1 MQLASLKTKSQAF
14 PGGSLVKNPPANAGD
29 TGSVPGLGRSHMP
42 QSNEASMPQLLS
54 PGPGAQELQLLSPCV
69 LEPVLC
75 NKRSHQMRNLSTATR
90 ENPEQQ
96 QRPCTAKNKFFFL
109 NPSCFSK
116 KKKRGGTVTWSCQQA
131 SRDSCFNIFA
141 RLALKSLIS
150 VLFILSSSL

>member
-42 QSNEASMPQLLS
+42 QSNEASVPQLLS

-75 NKRSHQMRNLSTATR
+75 NKRSHQMRNLSTTTR

-96 QRPCTAKNKFFFL
+96 QRPCTAKNNFFL
-109 NPSCFSK
+109 KNPSCFSK
-116 KKKRGGTVTWSCQQA
+116 KKKRGGDCDMVMSA
-131 SRDSCFNIFA
+131 GFK
-141 RLALKSLIS
+141 RL
-150 VLFILSSSL
+150 LFQHFCKTGS

>member
-29 TGSVPGLGRSHMP
+29 TGSVPGLGRFHMP
-42 QSNEASMPQLLS
+42 RSNEASAPQLLS

-75 NKRSHQMRNLSTATR
+75 KKRGHQMRNLSTATR

-96 QRPCTAKNKFFFL
+96 QRPCTAKIIIFF
-109 NPSCFSK
+109 NPSCFSTK
-116 KKKRGGTVTWSCQQA
+116 KKGGGIVT
-131 SRDSCFNIFA
+131 
-141 RLALKSLIS
+141 
-150 VLFILSSSL
+150 

>member
-42 QSNEASMPQLLS
+42 QSNEASVPQLLS

-96 QRPCTAKNKFFFL
+96 QRPCTAKNKFFF
-109 NPSCFSK
+109 
-116 KKKRGGTVTWSCQQA
+116 
-131 SRDSCFNIFA
+131 
-141 RLALKSLIS
+141 
-150 VLFILSSSL
+150 